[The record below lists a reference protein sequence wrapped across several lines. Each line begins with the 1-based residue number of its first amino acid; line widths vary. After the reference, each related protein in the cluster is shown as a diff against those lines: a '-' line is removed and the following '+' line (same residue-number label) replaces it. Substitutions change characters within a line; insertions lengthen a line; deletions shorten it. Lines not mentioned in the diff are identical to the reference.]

1 MRITGRKATTALSR
15 SRLGKA
21 FSVSRARQQAVV
33 AALFAV
39 AAFGAKVPGTPI
51 SVLSDLSGALSN
63 NNISVALTA
72 FDSKMP
78 NYGTIEQNLEAIA
91 QQDDVTSAIEIVSDD
106 EAAGVH
112 KLDLDW
118 ILQLTARAD
127 AAQLDRRRVRVHVEM
142 RQIKGK
148 WKITALEPV
157 SLFDPL
163 QMK

>member
-1 MRITGRKATTALSR
+1 MRITGPS
-15 SRLGKA
+15 S
-21 FSVSRARQQAVV
+21 AVLL
-33 AALFAV
+33 AALAFV
-39 AAFGAKVPGTPI
+39 ASAAKAPETPI

-63 NNISVALTA
+63 NNIAVALTA

-78 NYGTIEQNLEAIA
+78 GYGTIEQNLEAIT
-91 QQDDVTSAIEIVSDD
+91 QQDDVSSAIDVVSDE

-118 ILQLTARAD
+118 LLQLTARAD
-127 AAQLDRRRVRVHVEM
+127 TNQADRRRVRVHVEM

-157 SLFDPL
+157 SIFDPL
-163 QMK
+163 QVK